1 MAKTSKPPLPLLA
14 KEGTLLSNYSQLRY
28 IGVIQMEFN
37 AVYVIV
43 AREFKKFVR
52 ERSRLFSTIARPLL
66 WLFIVGAGMSRLVSP
81 DAGVPYIQF
90 IFPGIL
96 GMTILFSS
104 IFSSISIIWDKEFG
118 FMKEILVAPVSRFS
132 IVIGK
137 ALSGTVV
144 STIQAAIILA
154 LFPFI
159 GFKLGIL
166 QIIWVIII
174 CASISFSISA
184 FGIVLATFYDS
195 YESFSVIMNF
205 IIMPMFFLSGA
216 MYPVKLLPDIL
227 RIVSMINPLTYGVD
241 AIKHIIFTFEAGRM
255 SPDFPFIIDIIVII
269 LTSIIFVLIAGKSFE
284 RKG

>member
-1 MAKTSKPPLPLLA
+1 L
-14 KEGTLLSNYSQLRY
+14 
-28 IGVIQMEFN
+28 EFN

-43 AREFKKFVR
+43 AREFKKFIR

-66 WLFIVGAGMSRLVSP
+66 WLFIVGAGISRLVPSTV
-81 DAGVPYIQF
+81 GVPYIQF
-90 IFPGIL
+90 IFPGII

-104 IFSSISIIWDKEFG
+104 MFSSISIIWDKEFG
-118 FMKEILVAPVSRFS
+118 FMKEILAAPVSRLS

-144 STIQAAIILA
+144 SSIQAMIILA

-159 GFKLGIL
+159 GFKLGLL
-166 QIIWVIII
+166 QIIGVLFI
-174 CASISFSISA
+174 CIFLSFSISA
-184 FGIVLATFYDS
+184 FGIVLATFYES

-216 MYPVKLLPDIL
+216 MYPVKLLPEIL
-227 RIVSMINPLTYGVD
+227 KIVSKINPLTYGID
-241 AIKHIIFTFEAGRM
+241 AIKHLLFPFEKGRM
-255 SPDFPFIIDIIVII
+255 SSDFPFIIDIAVTIA
-269 LTSIIFVLIAGKSFE
+269 TSIIFVLIAGKAFE